1 MIGFGQGDGVLEIS
15 LWDEAFGL
23 LFSLD
28 RSMGP
33 GWVPRVPEILNEFLP
48 ILLCSFVVTLVTV
61 PLARWVAVKLEI
73 VDRPDGARKIHQYPI
88 AYLGGAA
95 VFCGVLSGI
104 IGFDL
109 FGAGYG
115 VLGVFYSPVP
125 YAVVFGLIAI
135 FATGLLDD
143 IFHWDPRLKLAGQL
157 AAAAGLAVTDIGTN
171 AAEGVFLPLVQW
183 MGIDDLTHLA
193 FAGGGRSLHVWNFWS
208 AEIQMNSYAG
218 FIPWMTLEGVYYW
231 FGVAFIGAMVL
242 GASNSANLIDGL
254 DGLLAGSV
262 AIMAIGFTVVAVI
275 LAQVDAKDALER
287 NAYGQELVTTFVG
300 SDWSSPASVNKL
312 DFTGD
317 GVVDFDDWDWMLE
330 PRGEPV
336 SSAVASGWLEKWN
349 RDANPGDGDE
359 VEWPVRFNGQRDV
372 LVAFE
377 VEPAADGGQR
387 FDLVKVPSAPVGG
400 SSGDSAWDS
409 NAAFPS
415 GGDSAGAV
423 DRADLR
429 FWLMQNGVLSEDR
442 SDRDP
447 LAGTR
452 LIIALALLGA
462 CLGFLPYNFNPAVIF
477 LGDAGSLM
485 LGFLCA
491 VLILSLGSE
500 GQTHYVLA
508 GLIIFALPIMDTV
521 LAIVRRKLAGLPM
534 SAPDK
539 NHIHHMMLRGTSGN
553 VKKAVLCL
561 YGLNAAFVAVG
572 VGLAATVALGGARYL
587 LAYGVAILIF
597 GFVGAVAI
605 KTALRHRWALQLDSE
620 AAED

>member
-1 MIGFGQGDGVLEIS
+1 MIDFNRDDVFSERGIWE
-15 LWDEAFGL
+15 EAFGV
-23 LFSLD
+23 LFRLD
-28 RSMGP
+28 RSLGP
-33 GWVPRVPEILNEFLP
+33 GWVPRVTEILNAFLP
-48 ILLCSFVVTLVTV
+48 ILITSFVVTLITV
-61 PLARWVAVKLEI
+61 PLARWAAVHFGI
-73 VDRPDGARKIHQYPI
+73 VDQPDGVRKIHQYPI

-95 VFCGVLSGI
+95 VFCGVLCGI
-104 IGFDL
+104 LGFDV
-109 FGAGYG
+109 FGSGSG

-125 YAVVFGLIAI
+125 YAVVFGLVAI

-157 AAAAGLAVTDIGTN
+157 AAAAGLAITDIGTN
-171 AAEGVFLPLVQW
+171 AAEGVFLPVVQW
-183 MGIDDLTHLA
+183 MGVDDLTHLA
-193 FAGGGRSLHVWNFWS
+193 FDGAGATLHAWNFWS
-208 AEIQMNSYAG
+208 ADIEISANAA
-218 FIPWMTLEGVYYW
+218 FVPWMTLEGIFYW
-231 FGVAFIGAMVL
+231 FGVVFIGIMVL

-254 DGLLAGSV
+254 DGLLSGSV
-262 AIMAIGFTVVAVI
+262 TIMAIGFTIVAVI
-275 LAQVDAKDALER
+275 LAQVDAEDAVRRDLR
-287 NAYGQELVTTFVG
+287 GQELVVAFAET
-300 SDWSSPASVNKL
+300 DWSSNSTISRL

-317 GVVDFDDWDWMLE
+317 GVVDFDDWNWMLNVPADPE
-330 PRGEPV
+330 
-336 SSAVASGWLEKWN
+336 SSDAANHWIEKW
-349 RDANPGDGDE
+349 DE
-359 VEWPVRFNGQRDV
+359 DQVATTNEAWPVRFSGHRDI
-372 LVAFE
+372 LETFSAE
-377 VEPAADGGQR
+377 ADADGVFR
-387 FDLVKVPSAPVGG
+387 FNLIDDGNRVIAGAETSARGTVDHDDLV
-400 SSGDSAWDS
+400 
-409 NAAFPS
+409 
-415 GGDSAGAV
+415 
-423 DRADLR
+423 
-429 FWLMQNGVLSEDR
+429 FWLGQTGALADER
-442 SDRDP
+442 ADRDP

-553 VKKAVLCL
+553 VKKAVFYL
-561 YGLNAAFVAVG
+561 YLLNTAFVAVG
-572 VGLAATVALGGARYL
+572 VGLAATVAFGGARYL

-605 KTALRHRWALQLDSE
+605 KTALRHRWSLQVASE
-620 AAED
+620 VDGD

>member
-1 MIGFGQGDGVLEIS
+1 MIDFSRTDGFGGEIGI
-15 LWDEAFGL
+15 WEEAFVL
-23 LFSLD
+23 LFRLD
-28 RSMGP
+28 RSLGP
-33 GWVPRVPEILNEFLP
+33 GWVPRVTEILNAFLP
-48 ILLCSFVVTLVTV
+48 ILLTSFVVTLVTV
-61 PLARWVAVKLEI
+61 PLARWVAVRLGI
-73 VDRPDGARKIHQYPI
+73 VDQPDGVRKIHQYPI

-104 IGFDL
+104 MGFDL
-109 FGAGYG
+109 FGSGFG

-125 YAVVFGLIAI
+125 YAVVFGLVAI

-157 AAAAGLAVTDIGTN
+157 AAAGGLAITDIGTN
-171 AAEGVFLPLVQW
+171 AAEGVFLPIVQW
-183 MGIDDLTHLA
+183 LSIEDLTHLA
-193 FAGGGRSLHVWNFWS
+193 FDGAGQTLHAWNFWS
-208 AEIQMNSYAG
+208 ADIEVTASAA
-218 FIPWMTLEGVYYW
+218 FIPWMTLEGIYYW
-231 FGVAFIGAMVL
+231 FGVMFIGAMVL

-254 DGLLAGSV
+254 DGLLSGSV

-275 LAQVDAKDALER
+275 LAQVDAKDAVARDLR
-287 NAYGQELVTTFVG
+287 GQELVAAFAET
-300 SDWSSPASVNKL
+300 DWSSGPTIRRL

-317 GVVDFDDWDWMLE
+317 GIVDFDDWYWMLDAPE
-330 PRGEPV
+330 DPE
-336 SSAVASGWLEKWN
+336 SSDAANQWIEKW
-349 RDANPGDGDE
+349 DQDQSAIAGE
-359 VEWPVRFNGQRDV
+359 IWPDRFGGQRDI
-372 LVAFE
+372 LETFSNQ
-377 VEPAADGGQR
+377 ADAEGVFR
-387 FDLVKVPSAPVGG
+387 FDLIRDGQRVGTG
-400 SSGDSAWDS
+400 TRSSGQNDVAKD
-409 NAAFPS
+409 
-415 GGDSAGAV
+415 
-423 DRADLR
+423 DLV
-429 FWLMQNGVLSEDR
+429 FWLRQTGAMVEDR

-553 VKKAVLCL
+553 VKKAVFCL
-561 YGLNAAFVAVG
+561 YALNTAFVAIG
-572 VGLAATVALGGARYL
+572 VGLAATVAIGGARYL

>member
-1 MIGFGQGDGVLEIS
+1 MIDFGQSNGFGGEVGIWE
-15 LWDEAFGL
+15 EAFGV
-23 LFSLD
+23 LFRLD
-28 RSMGP
+28 RSLGP
-33 GWVPRVPEILNEFLP
+33 GWVPRVSEILNAFLP
-48 ILLCSFVVTLVTV
+48 ILLTSFVVTLVTV
-61 PLARWVAVKLEI
+61 PLARWVAVRLGI
-73 VDRPDGARKIHQYPI
+73 VDQPDGVRKIHQYPI

-95 VFCGVLSGI
+95 VFCGVLCGI

-109 FGAGYG
+109 FGSGSG

-125 YAVVFGLIAI
+125 YAVVFGLAAI

-157 AAAAGLAVTDIGTN
+157 AAAAGLAITDIGTN

-183 MGIDDLTHLA
+183 LSIDDLTHLA
-193 FAGGGRSLHVWNFWS
+193 FDGSGQTLHAWNFWS
-208 AEIQMNSYAG
+208 SELEVTASAA
-218 FIPWMTLEGVYYW
+218 FIPWMTLEGIYYW
-231 FGVAFIGAMVL
+231 FGVMFIAAMVL

-254 DGLLAGSV
+254 DGLLSGSV
-262 AIMAIGFTVVAVI
+262 AIMAIGFIAVAVI
-275 LAQVDAKDALER
+275 LAQVDAKDAVAR
-287 NAYGQELVTTFVG
+287 DFRGQELVVAFVET
-300 SDWSSPASVNKL
+300 DWSSGSTIRRL

-317 GVVDFDDWDWMLE
+317 GIVDFADWHWMLDAPE
-330 PRGEPV
+330 DPE
-336 SSAVASGWLEKWN
+336 SSDAANHWIKKWDADQVAT
-349 RDANPGDGDE
+349 ADE
-359 VEWPVRFNGQRDV
+359 IWPLRFGGQRDILEAFSTEVGVDGV
-372 LVAFE
+372 L
-377 VEPAADGGQR
+377 P
-387 FDLVKVPSAPVGG
+387 FDLIRNGERVVTGTVSP
-400 SSGDSAWDS
+400 DR
-409 NAAFPS
+409 N
-415 GGDSAGAV
+415 AV
-423 DRADLR
+423 DKDDLA
-429 FWLMQNGVLSEDR
+429 FWLVQTGALMGAQP
-442 SDRDP
+442 DRDP

-500 GQTHYVLA
+500 GQTHYVFA

-561 YGLNAAFVAVG
+561 YALNTAFVAIG
-572 VGLAATVALGGARYL
+572 VGLAATVAIGGARYL
-587 LAYGVAILIF
+587 LTYGVAILIF

-605 KTALRHRWALQLDSE
+605 KTALRHRWSLQLGSE
-620 AAED
+620 AEED